1 MVTMQS
7 LSAGDIYY
15 WGYGSNLDESDW
27 VAFCGPR
34 GFHPNCI
41 EPVGPAYLPDHE
53 LVFDYYSS
61 TRDGGALNLRSRVGQ
76 VVEGMLFRVTE
87 EGWQALDRKEGHP
100 NYYERWDTVALL
112 QDGCEVPV
120 RTYRTAA
127 HRVTSFHRPTAEYL
141 EICRRGRVRLG
152 LTTRMLDA
160 VAEGREAELE
170 VRGLFSYGTLARG
183 EERFFVVE
191 GYGLDCALMAHMF
204 GDLYG
209 CGPWPALVLRESF
222 DEFHRVAGDFL
233 IPKDLAGLLTQLD
246 RIEGF
251 RGFGSAEN
259 LFRRTL
265 QEVDVDH
272 GRPRP
277 AWVYVMDRLPACA
290 RLIEVGSW
298 RRHRGTHR
306 SFVRALVQAHAAGH
320 PEFATRIAQAVVP
333 PCKAFDPVIDNL
345 TMSALTEAVESG
357 EIAERRLAQVSEQ
370 WAVVPRTVSADGS
383 GQ

>member
-152 LTTRMLDA
+152 MVGAGRGVKGLVKVTVTAQGVQQGRPVGLA
-160 VAEGREAELE
+160 V
-170 VRGLFSYGTLARG
+170 
-183 EERFFVVE
+183 VVVVS
-191 GYGLDCALMAHMF
+191 GLD
-204 GDLYG
+204 
-209 CGPWPALVLRESF
+209 
-222 DEFHRVAGDFL
+222 
-233 IPKDLAGLLTQLD
+233 
-246 RIEGF
+246 EGT
-251 RGFGSAEN
+251 A
-259 LFRRTL
+259 
-265 QEVDVDH
+265 
-272 GRPRP
+272 
-277 AWVYVMDRLPACA
+277 
-290 RLIEVGSW
+290 
-298 RRHRGTHR
+298 
-306 SFVRALVQAHAAGH
+306 
-320 PEFATRIAQAVVP
+320 
-333 PCKAFDPVIDNL
+333 
-345 TMSALTEAVESG
+345 
-357 EIAERRLAQVSEQ
+357 
-370 WAVVPRTVSADGS
+370 
-383 GQ
+383 